1 MIYPVHRV
9 QPSGRNV
16 KRHTKSKNH
25 NVKKQSKHQKLGTAG
40 MLELSDKEFKTTIIN
55 TRRTLMY
62 QMDSNARTN
71 EQCKQREILRK
82 NQKEMRLKKKK
93 Q

>member
-1 MIYPVHRV
+1 
-9 QPSGRNV
+9 
-16 KRHTKSKNH
+16 
-25 NVKKQSKHQKLGTAG
+25 